1 MTRARD
7 LAAFVSNADG
17 DIKFD
22 TDTLFIDSSANRVGI
37 GTTTPSAP
45 LDVELGTTGT
55 IAEFRGD
62 STDLL
67 NIDGDS
73 NAITLDARNVASLN
87 FEMQGT
93 EAMRIDSSRNVGIGT
108 SSPISALDLSGGAD
122 GTPQTITLA
131 QGNASSKAAAIV
143 GVYGDTNSQG
153 IRFLTNSFGQAERMR
168 ILPAGGL
175 TFNGD
180 TAAANALNDYET
192 GTWSPQ
198 YRCTSVDPTITYHTQ
213 VGIYTKIGDFVHC
226 QGRIRTASV
235 SGGSGSIELS
245 NLPFT
250 SNSTANSFST
260 LNIAYSNNWDAD
272 HFPHTGYVNANN
284 TTIRLIIFN
293 QSDPRDGFTLNP
305 NQTDFSTGSS
315 DNDLLFS
322 VQYMTN

>member
-180 TAAANALNDYET
+180 TAAANALDDYEE
-192 GTWSPQ
+192 GTWTPVIGGQ
-198 YRCTSVDPTITYHTQ
+198 DATVANCGH
-213 VGIYTKIGDFVHC
+213 YTKIGRKVLIHADFTV
-226 QGRIRTASV
+226 ASGA
-235 SGGSGSIELS
+235 STGNTIGG
-245 NLPFT
+245 LPFAVFSAHSAWYVGYTNSGAEGGYADAT
-250 SNSTANSFST
+250 STVLKSIVAGGTTVANLSAGHRVILAGHYTTTA
-260 LNIAYSNNWDAD
+260 
-272 HFPHTGYVNANN
+272 
-284 TTIRLIIFN
+284 
-293 QSDPRDGFTLNP
+293 
-305 NQTDFSTGSS
+305 
-315 DNDLLFS
+315 
-322 VQYMTN
+322 